1 MKKYKIVTLG
11 CRTNQY
17 ESQAFSDQLKKEGY
31 VEAQEGEKAD
41 LCIVN
46 TCTVT
51 ESADKRSLYQIR
63 KLARDFSPEKLVV
76 TGCLAER
83 EEKKLLALP
92 GVTEVIPNH
101 KKENLLSEIYPE
113 KKWPEFQIER
123 FEAHTRAFVKIQDG
137 CNSYCSYCVI
147 PFVRG
152 RSRSKKVSEILREI
166 EGLVANGFKEV
177 VLTGINIGDF
187 DGDQIPP
194 VPLSDLIRQVDK
206 IPGIERIRVS
216 SIDPD
221 EVDDDLL
228 DAIINGEKTAP
239 SMHIVLQSGSNLT
252 LKRMRRKYTK
262 QDFIDAT
269 KKLVKANPIFTF
281 TTDII
286 VGFPGET
293 EEEFQETL
301 QLMNEVH
308 FAKVHMFP
316 YSDRPKTRA
325 SRMPNKVPQEVIQE
339 RKALLLEKGEKNA
352 YNLRNKFIGSE
363 LTVLLETEE
372 KPGMIMGHSENFLPV
387 QLPKED
393 LRQNTLV
400 KVKCVENTPEGLIGE
415 NQADRKI
422 QTLFA

>member
-1 MKKYKIVTLG
+1 MKKYKVVTLG

-31 VEAQEGEKAD
+31 VEAKEGEKAD

-63 KLARDFSPEKLVV
+63 KLSRDFSPEKLVV

-83 EEKKLLALP
+83 EQKKLLILP
-92 GVTEVIPNH
+92 EVTEVVPNH
-101 KKENLLSEIYPE
+101 KKETLLFEVYPE
-113 KKWPEFQIER
+113 KEWPEFQIER

-152 RSRSKKVSEILREI
+152 RSRSKKVFDILREI
-166 EGLVANGFKEV
+166 EGLVENGFKEV

-187 DGDQIPP
+187 DGDQTPP
-194 VPLSDLIRQVDK
+194 VRLSDLIRQVDK

-269 KKLVKANPIFTF
+269 NRLLQANPQFTF

-293 EEEFQETL
+293 EEEFQETP
-301 QLMNEVH
+301 QLMDEVR

-325 SRMPNKVPQEVIQE
+325 SRMPNKVAEDVIQK
-339 RKALLLEKGEKNA
+339 RKAILLKKAEENA
-352 YNLRNKFIGSE
+352 YNLRESFIGSE
-363 LTVLLETEE
+363 FTVLMETRD
-372 KPGMIMGHSENFLPV
+372 MGHTENFLPV
-387 QLPKED
+387 TLPKNKF
-393 LRQNTLV
+393 RPNTLV